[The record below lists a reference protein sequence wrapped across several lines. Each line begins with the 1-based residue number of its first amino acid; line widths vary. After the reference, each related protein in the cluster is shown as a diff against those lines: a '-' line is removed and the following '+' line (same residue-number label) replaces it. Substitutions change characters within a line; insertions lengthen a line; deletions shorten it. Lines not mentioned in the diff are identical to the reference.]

1 MTNANSFVQ
10 PDVLERNMLTIHTFL
25 KQSYDEA
32 KRQLGNG
39 VEFLQDGASF
49 LKDELAVFYQGTG
62 ECLNRMLLPV
72 NNFIKDLQ
80 QIDAE
85 LKKEMS
91 MESPHYLLMDGKMVP
106 VEEVLNMPM
115 EENH

>member
-10 PDVLERNMLTIHTFL
+10 PDVLEKNMISIHTFL

-32 KRQLGNG
+32 KRQLENG

-49 LKDELAVFYQGTG
+49 LKEEFSALCHGTDQ
-62 ECLNRMLLPV
+62 CLNRMLLPG
-72 NNFIKDLQ
+72 NNFIKDMQ

-85 LKKEMS
+85 LKKEMCI
-91 MESPHYLLMDGKMVP
+91 ESPHCLLLDGKMVP

-115 EENH
+115 EENG